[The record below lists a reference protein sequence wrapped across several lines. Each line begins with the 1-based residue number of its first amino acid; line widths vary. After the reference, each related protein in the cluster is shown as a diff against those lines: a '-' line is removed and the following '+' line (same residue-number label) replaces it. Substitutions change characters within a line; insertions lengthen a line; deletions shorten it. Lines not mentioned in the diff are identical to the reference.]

1 MNVISAVP
9 FGSEILMADIVPE
22 CLEELK
28 MDKKT
33 TWEVSIGNLILIMLC
48 KS

>member
-28 MDKKT
+28 N
-33 TWEVSIGNLILIMLC
+33 G
-48 KS
+48 